1 MLNKNVASL
10 LNEQITKE
18 FYSAYSYLHFANYY
32 ESKGLLGFA
41 SWFKIQSKEEL
52 DHGMLI
58 YQYLQDNGETVIFG
72 NITTPEINFENFM
85 EPLKESLNQEEVVTN
100 SINKIYIEAESLK
113 DYRTMKFLDW
123 FIEEQGE
130 EETSA
135 QTLISKMEIFGSDS
149 SGLYLLDN
157 ELAKRKYVAPNY
169 GN

>member
-85 EPLKESLNQEEVVTN
+85 VPHIFVLL
-100 SINKIYIEAESLK
+100 IRYLK
-113 DYRTMKFLDW
+113 DTNHLNLSRKSPFLKL
-123 FIEEQGE
+123 G
-130 EETSA
+130 
-135 QTLISKMEIFGSDS
+135 FGQRF
-149 SGLYLLDN
+149 LL
-157 ELAKRKYVAPNY
+157 LPVLL
-169 GN
+169 